1 MITPVIIKKRGFFMN
16 VKIGNQIKAL
26 RNRDGVTQELL
37 AEALGVTSQAISKWE
52 NEIGYPDIEYITPI
66 ANFFNVT
73 IDQLFG
79 HDRSESDNKIN
90 EYSEKLDA
98 MHRNWVD
105 VNTRI
110 DLARQAL
117 AEFPADEKLLVRL
130 ATALWEKWS
139 DDASNECFLF
149 VDGKTVYNFDKVR
162 ATEGWEEPA
171 QIMEKLLATSVDD
184 EIRSECRDVLIMLY
198 GQIGEKEKVYKL
210 ADYCPDCK
218 AANLFAAFSG
228 KYNEEARENSQRL
241 LQSALFRLRVHLPMQ
256 TKDLTLKAKAIEK
269 IIDLH
274 KFVFDDGNYEFYHAN
289 MEHLYITYAD
299 VLLSQERIDEVFSA
313 LDNAYEHAK
322 KFDVYL
328 DKLRKEGEVSYTS
341 TFTDSLNDYSKD
353 VYATKALPEFLNITL
368 LDQNDIFYKKL
379 HDDQR
384 FIDLVKRIE
393 SDINV

>member
-1 MITPVIIKKRGFFMN
+1 MN
-16 VKIGNQIKAL
+16 VKIGKQIKIL
-26 RNRDGVTQELL
+26 RIRDGVTQDRL

-52 NEIGYPDIEYITPI
+52 NEIGYPDIEYIVPI

-73 IDQLFG
+73 IDVLFG
-79 HDRSESDNKIN
+79 HDRSESENKIN
-90 EYSEKLDA
+90 EYCEKLDE

-105 VNTRI
+105 VNARI

-117 AEFPADEKLLVRL
+117 AEFPAEEKLLVRL

-139 DDASNECFLF
+139 DDASNECYLF

-184 EIRSECRDVLIMLY
+184 EVRSECRDILIRLY

-218 AANLFAAFSG
+218 AANLFAAFNG
-228 KYNEEARENSQRL
+228 KYKEEARENSQRL
-241 LQSALFRLRVHLPMQ
+241 LQGALYRLRVHLPMQ
-256 TKDLTLKAKAIEK
+256 TKDPTLKAKAIEN
-269 IIDLH
+269 IIGLH
-274 KFVFDDGNYEFYHAN
+274 KFVFDDGNYEFLHVQ
-289 MEHLYITYAD
+289 MEQIYINYAD
-299 VLLSQERIDEVFSA
+299 VLLCQERFDEVFSA
-313 LDNAYEHAK
+313 LDNAYDHAK

-328 DKLRKEGEVSYTS
+328 DKLHKEGEVRYTS
-341 TFTDSLNDYSKD
+341 TFTDSLKDHSKD
-353 VYATKALPEFLNITL
+353 VYATKALPGLLNIVL
-368 LDQNDIFYKKL
+368 LDQNDIFYQKL
-379 HDDQR
+379 HNDQR
-384 FIDLVKRIE
+384 FVDLVKRIE

>member
-1 MITPVIIKKRGFFMN
+1 MN
-16 VKIGNQIKAL
+16 VKIGKQIKIL
-26 RNRDGVTQELL
+26 RIRDGVTQDRL

-52 NEIGYPDIEYITPI
+52 NEIGYPDIEYIVPI

-73 IDQLFG
+73 IDVLFG
-79 HDRSESDNKIN
+79 HDRSESENKIN
-90 EYSEKLDA
+90 EYCEKLDE

-105 VNTRI
+105 VNARI

-117 AEFPADEKLLVRL
+117 AEFPAEEKLLVRL
-130 ATALWEKWS
+130 ATALWGKWS
-139 DDASNECFLF
+139 DDASNECYLF

-171 QIMEKLLATSVDD
+171 QIMEKLLATSVDE
-184 EIRSECRDVLIMLY
+184 EIRSECRDILIRLY

-218 AANLFAAFSG
+218 AANLFAAFNG
-228 KYNEEARENSQRL
+228 VYEEEARENSQRL
-241 LQSALFRLRVHLPMQ
+241 LQGALYRLRVHLPMQ
-256 TKDLTLKAKAIEK
+256 TKDPTLKAKAIEN

-274 KFVFDDGNYEFYHAN
+274 KFVFDDGNYEFLHVQ
-289 MEHLYITYAD
+289 MEQIYINYAD
-299 VLLSQERIDEVFSA
+299 VLLQQERIEEVFSA

-322 KFDVYL
+322 KFDIYL

-341 TFTDSLNDYSKD
+341 TFTDSLKDYSKD

-379 HDDQR
+379 NDDQR

-393 SDINV
+393 SDVGV